1 MIPVIDIVST
11 GQRIKEIRKASGISV
26 RELQDILGLTNP
38 QAIYKWQN
46 GQCMPKI
53 DNLVILSAVFDVTL
67 DEMIVI
73 EREGENEKDTNSI

>member
-11 GQRIKEIRKASGISV
+11 GQRIKEVRKASGISV

-38 QAIYKWQN
+38 QAIYAWQN
-46 GQCMPKI
+46 GKCMPTI

-67 DEMIVI
+67 DEMIVTG
-73 EREGENEKDTNSI
+73 RGE

>member
-1 MIPVIDIVST
+1 MVPVIDIVST
-11 GQRIKEIRKASGISV
+11 GQRIKEMRKASGISV

-46 GQCMPKI
+46 GQCMPTI

-67 DEMIVI
+67 DEMIVT
-73 EREGENEKDTNSI
+73 ESED